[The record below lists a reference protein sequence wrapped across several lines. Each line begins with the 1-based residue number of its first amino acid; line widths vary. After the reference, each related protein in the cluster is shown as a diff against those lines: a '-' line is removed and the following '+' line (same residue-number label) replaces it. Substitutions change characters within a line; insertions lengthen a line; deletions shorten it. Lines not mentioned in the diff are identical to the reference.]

1 MDIKI
6 GDDVL
11 ISPDLTMYKDWR
23 KGKVIQ
29 VENNPFVGVV
39 VSAETDDPDVSFG
52 RADMF
57 RLLEEEKC
65 LQ

>member
-6 GDDVL
+6 GDNVL
-11 ISPDLTMYKDWR
+11 ISPDLTMCKDWR
-23 KGKVIQ
+23 KGRVIQ
-29 VENNPFVGVV
+29 VEDNPFVGIV
-39 VSAETDDPDVSFG
+39 VSAETDDSDIFFG

-57 RLLEEEKC
+57 RLLGEDKC